1 MPNRGGAPRP
11 GPGRGNMVNM
21 GNRGGGMHRGNM
33 ARGGGAN
40 RGNFNQVSDHLQY
53 SFSLFTIICIYI
65 NICNF
70 P

>member
-21 GNRGGGMHRGNM
+21 GSRGGGMYRGNM

-40 RGNFNQVSDHLQY
+40 RGNFNQVRDR
-53 SFSLFTIICIYI
+53 
-65 NICNF
+65 
-70 P
+70 